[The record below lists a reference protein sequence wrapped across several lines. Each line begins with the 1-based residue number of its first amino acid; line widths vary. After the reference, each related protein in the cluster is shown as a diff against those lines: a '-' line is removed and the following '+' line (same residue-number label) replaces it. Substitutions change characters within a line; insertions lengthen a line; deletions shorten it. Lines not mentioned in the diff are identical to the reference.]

1 MAAGSRSSTLGK
13 TEIEAADDFVLG
25 TETKINTAT
34 FTGLISGSAPA
45 ITGVTVEIYRVFP
58 FDSNNPPSGHVPTR
72 VNSPSD
78 VEFGD
83 RSSAA
88 STLSFTTSVLGS
100 SFSASNSVLNG
111 INPIPNQTTGGEGPV
126 TGREVQFSVNFA
138 TPFDLD
144 PNHYFFVAQV
154 DVSNGEFYWL
164 SSARPIVAPGT
175 PFAPDL
181 QAWIRNASLDP
192 DWLRIGTDIIGGN
205 PPPTFNLAFSLG
217 GNTVAA
223 VPEPSTWAMMIVG
236 FAGLG
241 FMA

>member
-1 MAAGSRSSTLGK
+1 
-13 TEIEAADDFVLG
+13 
-25 TETKINTAT
+25 
-34 FTGLISGSAPA
+34 
-45 ITGVTVEIYRVFP
+45 
-58 FDSNNPPSGHVPTR
+58 
-72 VNSPSD
+72 
-78 VEFGD
+78 
-83 RSSAA
+83 
-88 STLSFTTSVLGS
+88 
-100 SFSASNSVLNG
+100 
-111 INPIPNQTTGGEGPV
+111 
-126 TGREVQFSVNFA
+126 
-138 TPFDLD
+138 LD

-217 GNTVAA
+217 GDTVAA
-223 VPEPSTWAMMIVG
+223 VPEPSTWAMMILG

-241 FMA
+241 FMAYRRKSKPALMAA